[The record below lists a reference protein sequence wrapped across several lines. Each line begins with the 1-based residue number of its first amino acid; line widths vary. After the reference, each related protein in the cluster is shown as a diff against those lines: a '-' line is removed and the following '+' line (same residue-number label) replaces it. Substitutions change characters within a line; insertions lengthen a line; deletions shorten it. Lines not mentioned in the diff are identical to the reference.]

1 MTSASSDRALQEPNS
16 PASLPPLE
24 EQQLTALFAGIAEAI
39 YIEELKS
46 RRIVYW
52 SPGAA
57 ALFGYTGAQVVQQNA
72 ARLCAD
78 ENEFDQSAQVSI
90 TELETAGCRRGR
102 RRYRRADGAVFDAA
116 VTTTLLRSEPGVY
129 AVSVVSPVS
138 DVDVPGVK
146 TAPRF
151 EEWAHPQTFDMLS
164 ESEQLQQKGIERQQG
179 EQMIGQLLR
188 NVINYALFTTDSE
201 GYIVDWNKAASR
213 LLGYQR
219 GEACGKHLSVICH
232 EGHERA
238 GRTLGDALQKAAE
251 HGSVRYN
258 QWMARKDGKPVY
270 AGVSAFALWGEAR
283 PQGFLFLAWDDSRE
297 RHVREKL
304 REKEQMAAIGTAAS
318 MLAHEIGNPLNGIST
333 TVQLLEHFVT
343 RENLPS
349 AQPMLSSIHDLKS
362 EIHRLTTLLNE
373 FKNIAWPQKL
383 ALAPVDVPCLLQP
396 LVGLIEKRAS
406 RQRIEV
412 SVDCQPGLPL
422 LDGDADKLKEA
433 LLHVL
438 DNAVEAMPRGGT
450 LQIKAY
456 PCDDAICID
465 ITDTGVGIPENF
477 KVFDLF
483 SSTKPHGTGF
493 GLFVVQQIVLAHD
506 GTITYSSTPGQG
518 TTFHLTFTA
527 HPAPEPPGGDFVEA
541 G

>member
-1 MTSASSDRALQEPNS
+1 MSTASSDRLARREPDL
-16 PASLPPLE
+16 PATLPPLQG
-24 EQQLTALFAGIAEAI
+24 QQLEALFAAVAEAI

-46 RRIVYW
+46 RRIVFW
-52 SPGAA
+52 SPGATG
-57 ALFGYTGAQVVQQNA
+57 LFGYAAAQVLQQSVA
-72 ARLCAD
+72 LLCAD
-78 ENEFDQSAQVSI
+78 ENEFEQSQKTAV
-90 TELETAGCRRGR
+90 ELETAGRAHGR
-102 RRYRRADGAVFDAA
+102 RRYRRADGELFEAA
-116 VTTTLLRSEPGVY
+116 VTATLLKFDPRLY
-129 AVSVVSPVS
+129 AVCVVHPVS
-138 DVDVPGVK
+138 DAAGLE
-146 TAPRF
+146 TRPRL
-151 EEWAHPQTFDMLS
+151 EDWAYPETLDTLD
-164 ESEQLQQKGIERQQG
+164 ETEQLQQKGIERQQG
-179 EQMIGQLLR
+179 QQMIGHLLR
-188 NVINYALFTTDSE
+188 NVINHALFTTDRD
-201 GYIVDWNKAASR
+201 GYIVDWNRAASR
-213 LLGYQR
+213 LLRYER
-219 GEACGKHLSVICH
+219 GEVCGKHFSLICR

-238 GRTLGDALQKAAE
+238 GRILDDALQKAVE
-251 HGSVRYN
+251 QGIVRYN
-258 QWMARKDGKPVY
+258 QWIARKDGKPVY
-270 AGVSAFALWGEAR
+270 VSVSIFPLWGEAQ
-283 PQGFLFLAWDDSRE
+283 PQGFLFLAREDSRE

-333 TVQLLEHFVT
+333 TVQLLEHFVSK
-343 RENLPS
+343 ENLPS

-383 ALAPVDVPCLLQP
+383 ALAPVDVPRLLQA

-412 SVDCQPGLPL
+412 SVDCEAGLPL

-450 LQIKAY
+450 LRIKAY
-456 PCDDAICID
+456 RYEEAVCID
-465 ITDTGVGIPENF
+465 ISDTGVGIPENF

-518 TTFHLTFTA
+518 TTFHLTFTV
-527 HPAPEPPGGDFVEA
+527 HPAPEPPSGDFVETL
-541 G
+541 